1 MGLLIIEHLDSVLN
15 GPQETIARCQV
26 IAGMRIDPAS
36 GNKRIKS
43 LQRSPNS

>member
-15 GPQETIARCQV
+15 GPQKAITQSQV
-26 IAGMRIDPAS
+26 IAGMRVDPAS
-36 GNKRIKS
+36 GNKRIKG

>member
-1 MGLLIIEHLDSVLN
+1 MGLLIIEHLDSMLDSA
-15 GPQETIARCQV
+15 QKAITQSQI

-43 LQRSPNS
+43 LQRSLNS